1 MAKIELKGEKR
12 EEFGKGFSRRLR
24 QRGRIPASVYSH
36 GNKPLFFHVDYNTTV
51 SSLRNVNAVY
61 ELEIGFDGEEKVMAV
76 VKDVQ
81 KNPVSS
87 KIESIDFYKVEKGE
101 KIEVTVP
108 VFIEGVTKGNS
119 TALIEVQK
127 VRAKADVEHLPQSLV
142 LSVEGMQAGQEIRG
156 KDIKL
161 DEGITLLGVKPEETL
176 VKIVSPEGKK
186 K

>member
-1 MAKIELKGEKR
+1 
-12 EEFGKGFSRRLR
+12 
-24 QRGRIPASVYSH
+24 
-36 GNKPLFFHVDYNTTV
+36 
-51 SSLRNVNAVY
+51 
-61 ELEIGFDGEEKVMAV
+61 
-76 VKDVQ
+76 DVQ

-87 KIESIDFYKVEKGE
+87 KIESIDFYKVENGE

-161 DEGITLLGVKPEETL
+161 DEGITLLGVGPEETL

>member
-1 MAKIELKGEKR
+1 MTRIKLKGEKR

-24 QRGRIPASVYSH
+24 QKGRIPASVYSH
-36 GNKPLFFHVDYNTTV
+36 GNKPLFFHVDYQAAV
-51 SSLRNVNAVY
+51 SSLRTVNAVY
-61 ELEIGFDGEEKVMAV
+61 ELEISAGGEKVMAV

-81 KNPVSS
+81 RNPVSS
-87 KIESIDFYKVEKGE
+87 RVESIDFYKVEKGE

-108 VFIEGVTKGNS
+108 IFIEGVTKGNS

-127 VRAKADVEHLPQSLV
+127 VRANAEVEHLPQSLV
-142 LSVEGMQAGQEIRG
+142 LSVDGMQAGQEICG

-161 DEGITLLGVKPEETL
+161 EEGITLLGVKPEETL

>member
-1 MAKIELKGEKR
+1 MAKIELQGEER

-36 GNKPLFFHVDYNTTV
+36 GNTPLFFHVDYNTAA
-51 SSLRNVNAVY
+51 SSLRNTNAVY
-61 ELEIGFDGEEKVMAV
+61 ELSLMGGKEKVMAV

-81 KNPVSS
+81 RNPVSS
-87 KIESIDFYKVEKGE
+87 KIESIDFYRVEKGE

-108 VFIEGVTKGNS
+108 VYIKGVTKGNS

-127 VRAKADVEHLPQSLV
+127 VRAKADTDHLPQALV
-142 LSVEGMQAGQEIRG
+142 LSIEGMQAGQEIRG

-161 DEGITLLGVKPEETL
+161 DDGITLLGVGPEETL

>member
-1 MAKIELKGEKR
+1 MEKIELRGEER

-36 GNKPLFFHVDYNTTV
+36 GNTPIFFHVDYNSTA
-51 SSLRNVNAVY
+51 SSLRNANAVY
-61 ELEIGFDGEEKVMAV
+61 ELELKGGEEKVMAV

-81 KNPVSS
+81 RNPVSS

-108 VFIEGVTKGNS
+108 VYIEGVTKGNS

-127 VRAKADVEHLPQSLV
+127 VKAKADVDHLPQSLV
-142 LSVEGMQAGQEIRG
+142 LSIEGMQAGQEIRG
-156 KDIKL
+156 KDIKPE
-161 DEGITLLGVKPEETL
+161 EGVEFVGIKPEETL

>member
-1 MAKIELKGEKR
+1 MAKIELKGENR

-36 GNKPLFFHVDYNTTV
+36 GNKPIFFHVDYNATL

-61 ELEIGFDGEEKVMAV
+61 ELGIGFDGAEKVMAV

-87 KIESIDFYKVEKGE
+87 KIESIDFYRVEKGE

-161 DEGITLLGVKPEETL
+161 DEGITLLGVQPEETL

>member
-1 MAKIELKGEKR
+1 M
-12 EEFGKGFSRRLR
+12 
-24 QRGRIPASVYSH
+24 
-36 GNKPLFFHVDYNTTV
+36 
-51 SSLRNVNAVY
+51 Y
-61 ELEIGFDGEEKVMAV
+61 ELELAQGKEKVMAV

-81 KNPVSS
+81 RNPVSS

-108 VFIEGVTKGNS
+108 VYIEGVTKGNS

-142 LSVEGMQAGQEIRG
+142 LSIEGMQAGQEIRG
-156 KDIKL
+156 KDVKP
-161 DEGITLLGVKPEETL
+161 EVGVEFVGIKPEETL